1 MPGATEGTTL
11 GITEGTTVGITLGNV
26 LGSTL
31 GAVDTLTDT
40 DGDALGVTEGAG
52 SFLREQAVEVKASTT
67 KEIRAISFFIFSP
80 PKIRQTRISERRVP

>member
-1 MPGATEGTTL
+1 MLGATEGTAL

-52 SFLREQAVEVKASTT
+52 SLLREQAVEVKASTT
-67 KEIRAISFFIFSP
+67 KEIRAISFFIFSLL
-80 PKIRQTRISERRVP
+80 K